1 MNHLLGWRLR
11 DIYTRYL
18 NWRLVRSIAEL
29 QVFTRVSYAM
39 LVVVPTLAGTWPAV
53 RSVVNRF
60 DTAAASLSS
69 GVNQRDESDLLSS
82 SPPRKRGPRACPWLE
97 QGASGAVSI
106 APGCPLSRA

>member
-1 MNHLLGWRLR
+1 MNHLLEWRLR

-29 QVFTRVSYAM
+29 QVFIRVSYAM

-53 RSVVNRF
+53 RSVANRF

-69 GVNQRDESDLLSS
+69 GANQTDESNLLFLVA
-82 SPPRKRGPRACPWLE
+82 PAKGGPR
-97 QGASGAVSI
+97 ASGAVSV